1 MVEREKLRAEA
12 YQEYLKEKSQVDAV
26 IQKMIDEDMEMM
38 RIQQQ
43 KQEQAQA
50 DMILSVNEKRAMIKR
65 QKEMEEYEEEMVR
78 RYAAQQQKRAD
89 DIQQAKD
96 QAEAEREVIFQ

>member
-12 YQEYLKEKSQVDAV
+12 YQEYIKEKSQVDAV

-38 RIQQQ
+38 HIQQQ

-65 QKEMEEYEEEMVR
+65 SKEMEEYEEEMVR
-78 RYAAQQQKRAD
+78 RYAA
-89 DIQQAKD
+89 
-96 QAEAEREVIFQ
+96 